1 MIWHFH
7 IEECVL
13 PYMAVCAKRCFILL
27 GKTTSWRVT
36 VIAARSPMVFF
47 SSISHGGFQ
56 LAMGVPQKRWM
67 VYFMDHP
74 IEIRMIW
81 GYPYDSGNHQIVP
94 VLNAR
99 KIAGL
104 LKK

>member
-1 MIWHFH
+1 M
-7 IEECVL
+7 CVAIHGGMCETMFYSL
-13 PYMAVCAKRCFILL
+13 RKNHQLASYGDCSK
-27 GKTTSWRVT
+27 
-36 VIAARSPMVFF
+36 IAHVFF